1 MAKMHTQLRGKETDG
16 ERHLYEFFAQ
26 TLPDYFHVWHNI
38 IEPRTQ
44 KEIDMVLL
52 HPKYG
57 VWVIEVKDWLI
68 NQLRR
73 IDPETCRLQMNGQEV
88 EQRNPIRQA
97 RENHYPVR
105 NLLADEPLLMHG
117 KGRFEGNLLFPVH
130 HVVVFSNMSKA
141 EMEARDIYGMFPEH
155 QIITADVIRNPKMDA
170 IELENLLI
178 EKRSPR
184 FLNHLGLTKAQI
196 AAINRLLNPSV
207 ELTGDEADDS
217 PDEWI
222 APELPQR
229 SEPQPID
236 VFDENEPSQIPDFIE
251 ESDPFSEDEVVPE
264 YAPEVT
270 PSLDQPEEFAE
281 LESQPIEPE
290 PAVAVDDD
298 DILDFDEPA
307 VAADASGVLEIIE
320 DDELD
325 AEPETRPE
333 IEHDALSDYETEIL
347 EEERDG
353 REVFPYQTVIEQEKN
368 RVTEPQSQSQ
378 PQPQPQPEPVA
389 PTGNW
394 SREGATALE
403 QVLIDLLE
411 NNQQL
416 LQRIWSRE

>member
-1 MAKMHTQLRGKETDG
+1 
-16 ERHLYEFFAQ
+16 
-26 TLPDYFHVWHNI
+26 
-38 IEPRTQ
+38 
-44 KEIDMVLL
+44 
-52 HPKYG
+52 
-57 VWVIEVKDWLI
+57 
-68 NQLRR
+68 
-73 IDPETCRLQMNGQEV
+73 
-88 EQRNPIRQA
+88 
-97 RENHYPVR
+97 
-105 NLLADEPLLMHG
+105 
-117 KGRFEGNLLFPVH
+117 
-130 HVVVFSNMSKA
+130 NMSKA

-207 ELTGDEADDS
+207 ELTGEEADDS

-222 APELPQR
+222 APELPER

-236 VFDENEPSQIPDFIE
+236 IFAESAPSQPLDFIE
-251 ESDPFSEDEVVPE
+251 VSDPFSDEDVSPE
-264 YAPEVT
+264 MT
-270 PSLDQPEEFAE
+270 PPLDQSEEFAE
-281 LESQPIEPE
+281 LETQPIEPE
-290 PAVAVDDD
+290 PAVAADDD
-298 DILDFDEPA
+298 NILDFDEPD
-307 VAADASGVLEIIE
+307 VSDDASGVPEIIE

-353 REVFPYQTVIEQEKN
+353 REVFPYQTVIEHEKN
-368 RVTEPQSQSQ
+368 RVTEPQSQ

-403 QVLIDLLE
+403 RVLIDLLE

>member
-16 ERHLYEFFAQ
+16 ERYLYEFFAK
-26 TLPDYFHVWHNI
+26 TLPEYFHVWHNI

-155 QIITADVIRNPKMDA
+155 QIITSDVIRNPKMDA

-207 ELTGDEADDS
+207 ELTGDEVDDS

-251 ESDPFSEDEVVPE
+251 ESDPFSDDDVVPE
-264 YAPEVT
+264 YAPEVQ
-270 PSLDQPEEFAE
+270 PSFDQPEEFAE
-281 LESQPIEPE
+281 LESPPIEPD
-290 PAVAVDDD
+290 PAVAADDD

-307 VAADASGVLEIIE
+307 VADDASGVPEIIE

-353 REVFPYQTVIEQEKN
+353 REVFPYQTVIEHEKN
-368 RVTEPQSQSQ
+368 RVPERQSQ
-378 PQPQPQPEPVA
+378 PQPQPQLQPEPVV
-389 PTGNW
+389 TSGNW

-403 QVLIDLLE
+403 RVLIDLLE

>member
-207 ELTGDEADDS
+207 ELTGDEVDDS

-236 VFDENEPSQIPDFIE
+236 TFVENEPSQPLDFIE
-251 ESDPFSEDEVVPE
+251 ESDPFSEDGVEPE
-264 YAPEVT
+264 FAPEVT
-270 PSLDQPEEFAE
+270 PSFDQPEEFAE
-281 LESQPIEPE
+281 FESQPIEPE
-290 PAVAVDDD
+290 PAVAADDD
-298 DILDFDEPA
+298 NILDFDEPD
-307 VAADASGVLEIIE
+307 VSDDASGVPEIIE

-353 REVFPYQTVIEQEKN
+353 REVFPYQSVIEHEKN
-368 RVTEPQSQSQ
+368 RETEPQSQ
-378 PQPQPQPEPVA
+378 PKPQPEPVA

-403 QVLIDLLE
+403 RVLIDLLE